1 MRITLS
7 LFSATVL
14 APERTAPTEAAKP
27 QVAAPAPAPQRTPPS
42 EASLLGNASRAFTTL
57 LVSGIALRLLFVC
70 LADAQQLTFH
80 SGGSDAPSYVLL
92 AQNLLGHMGF
102 AYDGFPSA
110 VRPPGY
116 PLLLAAAMSIFG
128 AKYILAMRLLQFV
141 IGLLTVSV
149 CAEAARRLCGVV
161 AARAS
166 LLVGLFLPTLLFTT
180 AQLLTECLATFLT
193 ALFLYQLVL
202 QREHSDARSAA
213 ALGWT
218 AGLEAMLRFN
228 AGALPIF
235 GAFAVFSAPDR
246 KTSWRRAALVLGLP
260 LLIVLPWL
268 IRNEIA
274 FRGQVLYST
283 QGGPNAVQGVL
294 TSQGR
299 TQPGDSDVLVRN
311 LGWELHQVETNDAS
325 RASLPSEA
333 VLDRAALRAVPSLW
347 AREGWHAAPLLAK
360 KLGDFWLSLDQIA
373 DTRSLAVQERLIRVA
388 GVLCYWMVLLFAIAG
403 WLALRRTNIA
413 VAELLLIYAAG
424 FTLLHLPLVMNT
436 RLRIPLLEPL
446 FVILAGAGCVGL
458 APHFPRL
465 RRLIASTAITQASA

>member
-1 MRITLS
+1 L
-7 LFSATVL
+7 V
-14 APERTAPTEAAKP
+14 
-27 QVAAPAPAPQRTPPS
+27 
-42 EASLLGNASRAFTTL
+42 
-57 LVSGIALRLLFVC
+57 VSGVALRFLFVC
-70 LADAQQLTFH
+70 LAGAQQLTFH

-92 AQNLLGHMGF
+92 AQNLLAHLGF

-128 AKYILAMRLLQFV
+128 AKYILAMRILQFV
-141 IGLLTVSV
+141 IGLCTVFI
-149 CAEAARRLCGVV
+149 CAAAARRLCGVA

-166 LLVGLFLPTLLFTT
+166 LLAGLFLPTLLFTT

-202 QREHSDARSAA
+202 QREDSDARSAA
-213 ALGWT
+213 TLGWT
-218 AGLEAMLRFN
+218 AGLESMLRFN
-228 AGALPIF
+228 AGALPLF
-235 GAFAVFSAPDR
+235 GAFAVFTAPDR
-246 KTSWRRAALVLGLP
+246 KTSWRRAALALGIP

-268 IRNEIA
+268 IRNEIV
-274 FRGQVLYST
+274 FRGEVLYST

-333 VLDRAALRAVPSLW
+333 VLDRAALRAVPALW
-347 AREGWHAAPLLAK
+347 AREGWHAAPLLVK

-373 DTRSLAVQERLIRVA
+373 DTHSLPLRERLVRVA

-403 WLALRRTNIA
+403 WRLLRRTNVA
-413 VAELLLIYAAG
+413 VARLLLIYAAG

-446 FVILAGAGCVGL
+446 FVILAGVGCVGL
-458 APHFPRL
+458 APHFPHL
-465 RRLIASTAITQASA
+465 RRLIASAASTPASA